1 MVAVGRRG
9 DGEGIE
15 DGGHPHASKDGW
27 SGACLGEVLMR
38 RARSDALPENQDL
51 EHRGHPHS
59 PAKDGWSG
67 AGLGEVLVRRARSD
81 ALPENQDLEHGGH
94 PHAPAKDGWSGA
106 GLGEV
111 LVRRARSDA
120 LPENTRYVD
129 TGCDVHSNCLTCPLV
144 RCRYDEP
151 GGARRIRSRGRDQTI
166 VARRRAGEGVEEI
179 ASRIGVSR
187 RTVFRALARTRRG
200 GR

>member
-27 SGACLGEVLMR
+27 SGACLGEVLVR

-51 EHRGHPHS
+51 EHRGHPHAS
-59 PAKDGWSG
+59 
-67 AGLGEVLVRRARSD
+67 
-81 ALPENQDLEHGGH
+81 
-94 PHAPAKDGWSGA
+94 KDGWSGA

-144 RCRYDEP
+144 
-151 GGARRIRSRGRDQTI
+151 
-166 VARRRAGEGVEEI
+166 
-179 ASRIGVSR
+179 
-187 RTVFRALARTRRG
+187 
-200 GR
+200 